1 MRESENIWN
10 GETSATVS
18 GVSVWQRYAYL
29 MYRTRYIG
37 IVVSVIIVLLA
48 IGEIFN
54 TINAVNAIES
64 PISPDLAANIR
75 NIFTGDIFVGLAFA
89 IRGLALWNF
98 KKLRYPVLTI
108 FFWVCVA
115 AVFTDI
121 YLDLPPEPYNHC
133 TEGKICFGI
142 YEMSVVSILNFAGR
156 MYILGSIV
164 RIAVTFAA
172 ALFRQKDN
180 ELNSYS

>member
-1 MRESENIWN
+1 
-10 GETSATVS
+10 
-18 GVSVWQRYAYL
+18 
-29 MYRTRYIG
+29 MYRTRHVG
-37 IVVSVIIVLLA
+37 IVVSVLIVLLA
-48 IGEIFN
+48 IAEIFN
-54 TINAVNAIES
+54 TVDAVRLVES
-64 PISPDLAANIR
+64 PISPELASNIR

-108 FFWVCVA
+108 LFLVCVA

-121 YLDLPPEPYNHC
+121 YLDLPYVSSSHC
-133 TEGKICFGI
+133 TEGNVCFNL
-142 YEMSVVSILNFAGR
+142 YDLRTVADKLNFAGF
-156 MYILGSIV
+156 IFVFGSVV
-164 RIAVTFAA
+164 RIAVTFAV